1 MKKITFRKDRPQ
13 CGLLIENS
21 EGKVLL
27 QLRDDK
33 PDIPYPNCWG
43 TFGGQVEVNESPEE
57 AIRREIGEELNYEFS
72 RPEYFGNFPFDG
84 YDIHMYR
91 VVDTNVALDAVRVR
105 EGQRGGFFSLNEVRD
120 IPCAFNCRDIVIAY
134 FAMYHSSQV

>member
-1 MKKITFRKDRPQ
+1 MRKTRPQ

-27 QLRDDK
+27 QLRDDI
-33 PDIPYPNCWG
+33 PGIPYPNCWG
-43 TFGGQVEVNESPEE
+43 TFGGQVEPGESPEE
-57 AIRREIGEELNYEFS
+57 AIRREIREELHYEFS

-84 YDIHMYR
+84 YDIYMYR
-91 VVDTNVALDAVRVR
+91 VVDPYIALDTIRVT
-105 EGQRGGFFSLNEVRD
+105 EGQRGGFFSPDEILK

-134 FAMYHSSQV
+134 FAMYHSS